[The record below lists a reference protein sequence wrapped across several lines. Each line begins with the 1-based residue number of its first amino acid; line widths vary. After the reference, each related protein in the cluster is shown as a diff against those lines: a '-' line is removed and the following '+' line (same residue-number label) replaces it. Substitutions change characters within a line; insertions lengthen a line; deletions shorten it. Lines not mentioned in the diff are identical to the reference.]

1 MPVGESSA
9 AVIESLARSVPR
21 KARDPVRYRIRYA
34 VGMYRRRLRLHLGL
48 VQPTE
53 AQRMLLEGNAPVRL
67 GSRALDILIALV
79 ERPGEPLALAASPP
93 DGIDAL
99 RYSEPTN
106 ILNAITSRDRT
117 RKSRLPAS
125 VRACRFTRPLS

>member
-48 VQPTE
+48 LHPTE
-53 AQRMLLEGNAPVRL
+53 AQRMLLEIAARTYWLL
-67 GSRALDILIALV
+67 GRVDHELEARASGDSLDHATRALLH
-79 ERPGEPLALAASPP
+79 ERTLMA
-93 DGIDAL
+93 
-99 RYSEPTN
+99 
-106 ILNAITSRDRT
+106 DRLT
-117 RKSRLPAS
+117 RTL
-125 VRACRFTRPLS
+125 TL